1 MSALTFKVVSDPQE
15 ANSLWEK
22 FSPHLSIDDEWEFR
36 NTFTSDLDLPF
47 YFLVGFDGD
56 KAIGLLPLQLNTLK
70 GLSPKLLAMDQPY
83 LEFFSGIDTDDNRIF
98 LLPGYEDRVP
108 EFLAQLDKPTILSSL
123 KESYSLND
131 ASSTHYLDRY
141 ELDLTQFKDFDDF
154 LQQNFDGIS
163 RQRLINRLN
172 KINKTYAVEIKNA
185 QPEDVELLFKFS
197 ITRFGERSSFNMP
210 QRQRIYRDLLKKF
223 PIDLF
228 TINLNGEPKAIS
240 FCIMHNDTYITL
252 NIGYDYDIRDIS
264 KLLVVTQ
271 IQRAMEKGFK
281 RFDAGQGD
289 NGWKE
294 HFHLMKIPQYKL
306 SLNLPPT
313 ESE

>member
-1 MSALTFKVVSDPQE
+1 MSSLTFKVVCE
-15 ANSLWEK
+15 AREAKSLWEE
-22 FSPHLSIDDEWEFR
+22 FSPHLTIDDEWEFR
-36 NTFTSDLDLPF
+36 NIFTSDLNLPF

-70 GLSPKLLAMDQPY
+70 GLSPKLLAMSQPY

-98 LLPGYEDRVP
+98 LLSGYENRAP
-108 EFLAQLDKPTILSSL
+108 EFLAELDKPTILSSL
-123 KESYSLND
+123 REPYSFND
-131 ASSTHYLDRY
+131 VTSTHYLDRY
-141 ELDLTQFKDFDDF
+141 ELDLTQFNNFDDF
-154 LQQNFDGIS
+154 LQKNFDGIS

-172 KINKTYAVEIKNA
+172 KISKTYIVEIKDA

-197 ITRFGERSSFNMP
+197 ITRFGEKSSFTMP
-210 QRQRIYRDLLKKF
+210 QRQRIYHDLLKKF

-228 TINLNGEPKAIS
+228 TINLNDEPKAIS

-294 HFHLMKIPQYKL
+294 HFHLKKIPQYKL

-313 ESE
+313 ETE